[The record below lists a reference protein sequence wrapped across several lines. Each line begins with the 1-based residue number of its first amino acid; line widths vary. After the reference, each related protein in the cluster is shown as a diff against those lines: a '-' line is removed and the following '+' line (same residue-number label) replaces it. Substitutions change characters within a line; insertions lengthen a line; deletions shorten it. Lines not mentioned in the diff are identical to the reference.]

1 MTVDCRESH
10 ELMSGAVD
18 NELTREEAAEFY
30 EHLEICGSCKSEF
43 ELEKL
48 TKAFIRRKVTYVDV
62 PLDLEDSIISQISSY
77 GTVEL
82 RPGFFSRL
90 LGNNFLQ
97 PALAVALVV
106 VLAVVMI
113 FMNRDNIIL
122 PSRTVESLNTVQSEK
137 VQDALTLAENNFQN
151 VLSGKFK
158 PQITAIGTS
167 DVAEFLHRNTGY
179 VIAVPAVPS
188 AEWIGGSVSIYN
200 GIKIAHVVYKMGEEY
215 IYIYSFPKEFVQ
227 SNKLSLP
234 SACKDKMHNKKWF
247 WGIDSNGDTQAVWC
261 SGDHVYIATTN
272 LGREDLIG
280 DLQPK
285 EETGP

>member
-1 MTVDCRESH
+1 MDCRESH

-18 NELTREEAAEFY
+18 DELTREEAAEFY
-30 EHLEICGSCKSEF
+30 EHLEICGSCKDEF
-43 ELEKL
+43 ELERL
-48 TKAFIRRKVTYVDV
+48 TKSFIKKKITHVDV
-62 PLDLEDSIISQISSY
+62 PLDLEHAIISQISSY
-77 GTVEL
+77 GAVEL

-97 PALAVALVV
+97 PAMAVALVV

-122 PSRTVESLNTVQSEK
+122 PSRNVESLNTVQSEK
-137 VQDALTLAENNFQN
+137 VKDALTLAENNFQN

-158 PQITAIGTS
+158 PQITASGTS

-179 VIAVPAVPS
+179 EIAVPSVRN

-200 GIKIAHVVYKMGEEY
+200 GMKIAHLVYKMGEQY

-227 SNKLSLP
+227 ADKLSLP
-234 SACKDKMHNKKWF
+234 SACKDKVHNKKWF
-247 WGIDSNGDTQAVWC
+247 WGVDSNGDTQAVWC
-261 SGDHVYIATTN
+261 ADGHIYIATTN
-272 LGREDLIG
+272 LRRQDLMG
-280 DLQPK
+280 YLQPK
-285 EETGP
+285 EEAGP